1 MQLSFHLAKCSQ
13 IILGE
18 SRESGKK
25 LESSIKEAHARLN
38 FKETLAMNLKE
49 RERERKEEEEKEQRE
64 FRIVP
69 YLFRSYVNSLAR
81 FTNKVKHK

>member
-13 IILGE
+13 IILEE
-18 SRESGKK
+18 SRESRKK

-49 RERERKEEEEKEQRE
+49 RERERKWKKKRSRE
-64 FRIVP
+64 
-69 YLFRSYVNSLAR
+69 SLE
-81 FTNKVKHK
+81 

>member
-49 RERERKEEEEKEQRE
+49 RERKWKKKRSRE
-64 FRIVP
+64 
-69 YLFRSYVNSLAR
+69 SLE
-81 FTNKVKHK
+81 